1 MNWLVILLIVVVV
14 LSLGGLPIWP
24 HSQAWGVGYW
34 PSGFGL
40 VLIILLIIILARG
53 V

>member
-1 MNWLVILLIVVVV
+1 MNLLVVLLIVVVI
-14 LSLGGLPIWP
+14 LSLGGLPLWP
-24 HSQAWGVGYW
+24 YSQGWGVGYW

-53 V
+53 A